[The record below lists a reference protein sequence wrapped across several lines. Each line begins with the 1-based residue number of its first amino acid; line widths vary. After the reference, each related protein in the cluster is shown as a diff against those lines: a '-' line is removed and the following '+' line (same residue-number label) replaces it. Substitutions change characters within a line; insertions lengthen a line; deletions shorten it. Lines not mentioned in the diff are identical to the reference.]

1 MSPTCIKTFRCL
13 WNPHVIGYSK
23 YYFGGISAFF
33 VLLAAIFS
41 YFGSAF
47 QKDKDQK
54 IKTWCKNK
62 WKKLD
67 NSAWPKLPE
76 IIIRSLLN
84 FRERFALFA
93 QTDYRL
99 LANNLY
105 INIYCC
111 PYSDFGVWIRISCF
125 ITVWKFSTGILVSNF
140 NHSICRCVCDSLPD
154 RRTG

>member
-1 MSPTCIKTFRCL
+1 MEPSTYWILKIF
-13 WNPHVIGYSK
+13 
-23 YYFGGISAFF
+23 FGGISAFF

-47 QKDKDQK
+47 QKDQDEK
-54 IKTWCKNK
+54 IKTGCKNK

-67 NSAWPKLPE
+67 NSPSPKLPE

-105 INIYCC
+105 INIYFC
-111 PYSDFGVWIRISCF
+111 PYSNFWSLDSSVTKAWRLDLNT
-125 ITVWKFSTGILVSNF
+125 TVRVQATVNRQPRLIASAGSGKKIL
-140 NHSICRCVCDSLPD
+140 
-154 RRTG
+154 

>member
-1 MSPTCIKTFRCL
+1 LSPTVLKHFVAYGTLKLLDSQNIL
-13 WNPHVIGYSK
+13 WR
-23 YYFGGISAFF
+23 YFGVF
-33 VLLAAIFS
+33 VRLAAIFS

-47 QKDKDQK
+47 QKDKDEK

-84 FRERFALFA
+84 FRERFALFT
-93 QTDYRL
+93 QIDYRL

-111 PYSDFGVWIRISCF
+111 PYSDFGSEFHVLLLFGSFQCSHCQIDGRDEI
-125 ITVWKFSTGILVSNF
+125 
-140 NHSICRCVCDSLPD
+140 
-154 RRTG
+154 